1 MKTANWK
8 DLLISGQEMKQMPLG
23 DLDAI
28 SGAGDSYLHSIAQGI
43 SGIGNLLA
51 CTASNG
57 VSGLDPEA
65 VTKIGWMLDV
75 LGGLISNLSD
85 LAAEADNLVCDPGA
99 TGARKGGT
107 Q

>member
-8 DLLISGQEMKQMPLG
+8 DLLVSGQDMKHMPLD

-28 SGAGDSYLHSIAQGI
+28 SRAGDGYLHSIAHGI

-57 VSGLDPEA
+57 LSGLDPEA
-65 VTKIGWMLDV
+65 VTKIGWMLDA

-85 LAAEADNLVCDPGA
+85 VTAEADNLTLDQAAAGKP
-99 TGARKGGT
+99 KG
-107 Q
+107 